1 MSGVASKIPRGWR
14 NIQVVNLKTVDS
26 IALPVFNS
34 LPPEPKLLAP
44 IEEEGPKRKRVKL
57 DDSAPLP
64 TSTLVVREQEEDSE
78 EVVSVP
84 SPTSPVSGSAGGRVP
99 GDSSREEVAATDTP
113 AMEKRKLK
121 VCLDVGRLS
130 RSLSSSVS
138 LSLFLSSV
146 SLTISLSLC
155 IGKKCSQAGH
165 EEGPRQYN
173 RQLSLREN
181 DKTEVSRTQIILT
194 DLTLK

>member
-1 MSGVASKIPRGWR
+1 MYRAVPIGRIGYSVDHIVENVVKGMSGVASKIPRGWR

-64 TSTLVVREQEEDSE
+64 TSTSVVREQEEDSE
-78 EVVSVP
+78 VVVSMP

-99 GDSSREEVAATDTP
+99 GDSGREEIAATDTP

-138 LSLFLSSV
+138 L
-146 SLTISLSLC
+146 TISLSLC
-155 IGKKCSQAGH
+155 PPPSLS
-165 EEGPRQYN
+165 PS
-173 RQLSLREN
+173 LSLSLYR
-181 DKTEVSRTQIILT
+181 
-194 DLTLK
+194 